1 MSKSHN
7 KKRNVG
13 IIYEQLLRT
22 MANALI
28 SDETE
33 KYQTTLKI
41 IRTNFAPGT
50 QLYREFRLF
59 NALVKTTV
67 DKESLA
73 IRILQEAKTAALGFD
88 RDQLRKEKAA
98 LIKDINYSLSD
109 PSFYSQRINE
119 YREYATI
126 QTLLN
131 DWRSGTPMNLARV
144 ADYEN
149 KVCNFLLTE
158 KNDETL
164 SVLRDDNVSGLTVRL
179 MTEKFNSRYGQQLND
194 DQQTLIREY
203 VFSTQR
209 GDTAQ
214 FRGYLNELKQTLTEE
229 LEIFSKAC
237 DNQILNEKMDRVSSA
252 VTSLDT
258 SSINDDTVTRFLLV
272 SQLKS
277 EIMEGDDE

>member
-22 MANALI
+22 MAHALI
-28 SDETE
+28 ADEAE
-33 KYQTTLKI
+33 KYRTTLGI
-41 IRTNFAPGT
+41 IRKHFAPDT

-73 IRILQEAKTAALGFD
+73 IRILAEAKTAALGFD

-109 PSFYSQRINE
+109 PEFYRQRINE

-131 DWRSGTPMNLARV
+131 DWRSNSSTNLSRI

-149 KVCNFLLTE
+149 KVCNSLLTE
-158 KNDETL
+158 KEDVNL
-164 SVLRDDNVSGLTVRL
+164 SVLKDEDISGLTVKL

-194 DQQTLIREY
+194 NQQTLIKEY
-203 VFSTQR
+203 VFSAER
-209 GDTAQ
+209 GDTTEFKA
-214 FRGYLNELKQTLTEE
+214 YLSELKKTL
-229 LEIFSKAC
+229 LEDLQVFSKTC
-237 DNQILNEKMDRVSSA
+237 SNQILNEKMDRVNGA
-252 VTSLDT
+252 VLSLDT
-258 SSINDDTVTRFLLV
+258 NIINDDTVSRFLLV

-277 EIMEGDDE
+277 EIMESEDE

>member
-22 MANALI
+22 MADALI

-41 IRTNFAPGT
+41 IRTHFAPGT

-73 IRILQEAKTAALGFD
+73 TRILQEAKVAALGFD

-109 PSFYSQRINE
+109 PRFYSQRINE

-131 DWRSGTPMNLARV
+131 DWRSSSPTNLSRV

-158 KNDETL
+158 KNDQSL

-179 MTEKFNSRYGQQLND
+179 MTEKFNNRYGQQLND
-194 DQQTLIREY
+194 DQQMLIREY

-209 GDTAQ
+209 GETAQ

-229 LEIFSKAC
+229 LEIFSKTC
-237 DNQILNEKMDRVSSA
+237 SNQILNEKMDRVSSA

>member
-131 DWRSGTPMNLARV
+131 DWRSGTPTNLARV

>member
-22 MANALI
+22 MAEALI

-41 IRTNFAPGT
+41 IRTHFAPET

-73 IRILQEAKTAALGFD
+73 TRILQEAKVAALGFD

-109 PSFYSQRINE
+109 PGFYSQRINE

-131 DWRSGTPMNLARV
+131 DWRSSSPTNLSRV

-158 KNDETL
+158 KNDQSL

-194 DQQTLIREY
+194 DQQMLIREY

-209 GDTAQ
+209 GETAQ

>member
-22 MANALI
+22 MAEALI

-33 KYQTTLKI
+33 KYQATLQI
-41 IRTNFAPGT
+41 IRKHFAPGT

-73 IRILQEAKTAALGFD
+73 TRILQEAKSAALGFD

-109 PSFYSQRINE
+109 PGFYRQRINE

-131 DWRSGTPMNLARV
+131 DWRSGSSTNIARV

-149 KVCNFLLTE
+149 KVCDFLLVE
-158 KNDETL
+158 KNEETL
-164 SVLRDDNVSGLTVRL
+164 SVLKDEDVSGLTVRL
-179 MTEKFNSRYGQQLND
+179 MTEKFNNRYGQQLND
-194 DQQTLIREY
+194 SQQTLIREY
-203 VFSTQR
+203 VFSTQK
-209 GDTAQ
+209 GESSQ
-214 FRGYLNELKQTLTEE
+214 FKGYLNELKETLSTE
-229 LEIFSKAC
+229 LQIFSKTC
-237 DNQILNEKMDRVSSA
+237 NNQILNEKMDRVGNA
-252 VTSLDT
+252 ITSLDT
-258 SSINDDTVTRFLLV
+258 SVINDDTVARFLLV

-277 EIMEGDDE
+277 EIMEGDNE

>member
-22 MANALI
+22 MAESLI

-33 KYQTTLKI
+33 KYKQALGI
-41 IRTNFAPGT
+41 IRKHFQPGT

-59 NALVKTTV
+59 NALVKTSV

-73 IRILQEAKTAALGFD
+73 VRILQEAKRAAVDFNSTE
-88 RDQLRKEKAA
+88 LRKEKAA

-109 PSFYSQRINE
+109 PGFYNQRIKE

-131 DWRSGTPMNLARV
+131 DWRSSGRPNISRI

-149 KVCNFLLTE
+149 KVCNMLLTE
-158 KNDETL
+158 KKDEPL
-164 SVLRDDNVSGLTVRL
+164 EVFHDDDVSALTVRL
-179 MTEKFNSRYGQQLND
+179 MTEKFNKRYGQQLND
-194 DQQTLIREY
+194 EQQTLIKEY
-203 VFSTQR
+203 VFSTQHGETR
-209 GDTAQ
+209 E
-214 FRGYLNELKQTLTEE
+214 FKGYLNELKSSLSIE
-229 LEIFSKAC
+229 LELYANNCK
-237 DNQILNEKMDRVSSA
+237 NEILNEKMNKVQSVVSM
-252 VTSLDT
+252 LDT
-258 SSINDDTVTRFLLV
+258 GAVDDNTVSRFLLV

-277 EIMEGDDE
+277 EIMESEDE

>member
-22 MANALI
+22 MAEALI

-41 IRTNFAPGT
+41 IRTHFVPGT

-73 IRILQEAKTAALGFD
+73 TRILQEAKTAALGFD

-109 PSFYSQRINE
+109 PGFYSQRINE

-131 DWRSGTPMNLARV
+131 DWRSSTTTNLSRI

-149 KVCNFLLTE
+149 KVCNLLLVE
-158 KNDETL
+158 KSEESLAVLKDE
-164 SVLRDDNVSGLTVRL
+164 DISGLTVRL
-179 MTEKFNSRYGQQLND
+179 MTEKFNSRYGQQLNGS
-194 DQQTLIREY
+194 QQTLIKEY

-209 GDTAQ
+209 GESSQ
-214 FRGYLNELKQTLTEE
+214 FKSYLNELKETLTTE
-229 LEIFSKAC
+229 LQIFSKSC
-237 DNQILNEKMDRVSSA
+237 DNQILNEKMDRVGSA
-252 VTSLDT
+252 IISLDT
-258 SSINDDTVTRFLLV
+258 SIINDDTVARFLLV

-277 EIMEGDDE
+277 EIMEGDNE

>member
-22 MANALI
+22 MADALI

-41 IRTNFAPGT
+41 IRTHFAPGT

-73 IRILQEAKTAALGFD
+73 TRILQEAKVAALGFD

-109 PSFYSQRINE
+109 PRFYSQRINE

-131 DWRSGTPMNLARV
+131 DWRSSSPTNLSRV

-158 KNDETL
+158 KNDQSL

-179 MTEKFNSRYGQQLND
+179 MTEKFNNRYGQQLND
-194 DQQTLIREY
+194 DQQMLIREY

-209 GDTAQ
+209 GETAQ

-229 LEIFSKAC
+229 LEIFSKTC
-237 DNQILNEKMDRVSSA
+237 SNQILNEKMDRVSSA

-277 EIMEGDDE
+277 EIMEGDD